1 MVRPEPLISVCH
13 ALRKFRKR
21 LGKLLEQGREN
32 SLEVLL
38 IVTKEAAI
46 YIGDT
51 DIVGLSKLL
60 VQMMYNYSRHYRLAS
75 SRNALA

>member
-1 MVRPEPLISVCH
+1 MVRPKLLINFCH

-21 LGKLLEQGREN
+21 LRKLLEQGREN
-32 SLEVLL
+32 SLWMLL
-38 IVTKEAAI
+38 TLTKDAAI

-75 SRNALA
+75 SRNTLA